1 MAGTVTFAGA
11 SPEAADELAA
21 ADVVAMCSLWES
33 GPLVVAEAL
42 ALGRPVVATPVG
54 FVPEVIDDGVGG
66 RIVPVGDPA
75 ALAAALGDVL
85 ADPVA
90 AAGMAEAGRRA
101 AAAVLAPDR
110 LVGDV
115 VKVYEDV
122 TST

>member
-1 MAGTVTFAGA
+1 M
-11 SPEAADELAA
+11 
-21 ADVVAMCSLWES
+21 
-33 GPLVVAEAL
+33 
-42 ALGRPVVATPVG
+42 
-54 FVPEVIDDGVGG
+54 
-66 RIVPVGDPA
+66 GDPA

-101 AAAVLAPDR
+101 AAAVLGPDR